1 MINVS
6 KMNDKKR
13 TDLVSLQDSDIKNI
27 ARLARLALGE
37 NEIPE
42 YRQALGNILGL
53 VEQMQ
58 AVDTGNTDPLAHPLE
73 ISARLRPDEI
83 TEPDQRNKFQ
93 QIAPET
99 DKGFYLVPR
108 VIE

>member
-1 MINVS
+1 MSV
-6 KMNDKKR
+6 
-13 TDLVSLQDSDIKNI
+13 QDSDIENI
-27 ARLARLALGE
+27 ARLARLALG
-37 NEIPE
+37 NEEMPE
-42 YRQALGNILGL
+42 YRLALVNILGL

-58 AVDTGNTDPLAHPLE
+58 AVDTADVAPLAHPLE
-73 ISARLRPDEI
+73 INARLRPDEI
-83 TEPDQRNKFQ
+83 TETDQRGKFQ